1 MKKTA
6 ILAMAA
12 ALAASAWAV
21 QGTVK
26 SETDSKTGDIKW
38 QPRSK
43 SYLVSFKKGATAVS
57 SEFPLDSVVKIDVEK
72 PANFDKLVDL
82 VSKGQGQSAVEGLK
96 AIVATYKMI
105 VWDKPAAR
113 WLVQAYLDAGKAQQ
127 AYDTA
132 QDLIKDDK
140 TAAYAGELAPA
151 YWQALLK
158 LGKKQPLENCLRL
171 AASSDD
177 RAASAE
183 ALAMRGDIIVAD
195 GGDSPDSYRK
205 ALVDAYLRVA
215 LMYTD
220 PACREARRGAM
231 LKCAMCFDKLGM
243 GVRAERMKASAKEL

>member
-1 MKKTA
+1 MEMKKTA

-140 TAAYAGELAPA
+140 RRPT
-151 YWQALLK
+151 
-158 LGKKQPLENCLRL
+158 R
-171 AASSDD
+171 ASS
-177 RAASAE
+177 RRRTGRRSSSSARSSRWRTASGSRRRPTTA
-183 ALAMRGDIIVAD
+183 
-195 GGDSPDSYRK
+195 P
-205 ALVDAYLRVA
+205 
-215 LMYTD
+215 
-220 PACREARRGAM
+220 PARRRSP
-231 LKCAMCFDKLGM
+231 CA
-243 GVRAERMKASAKEL
+243 AT